1 MMITE
6 YLKDNNL
13 IICPNTLKRKIVNE
27 INSNNK
33 IVSFRIMNL
42 IEFKKNYF
50 FDYDKKAIYYLMKKL
65 NLKYEIV
72 LEYIEACYYI
82 ENKKYNSTKLNQLLD
97 IKNDLI
103 NNNLLIFDDNFKYY
117 LSNTNIIILGYGELD
132 DFYLNIFEN
141 YNYSSI
147 NILND
152 KRKHTVFEFDDIDEE
167 LIYVAFDIKSK
178 LDTGININD
187 IKLINPSSEYIEPLK
202 RIFKLA
208 KLPINIEN
216 RVSIYNLPV
225 GNKILE
231 LISNN
236 ISFLEIIEQL
246 RDKVDT
252 SIFNQIIS
260 IFNEYIELSV
270 NTNELYNLIEYDL
283 KHTFISNEAITNSIN
298 TISIEEINDTDYVYL
313 LGFNKENYPI
323 IHKDE
328 ELLTDNMKQ
337 ELNLFTSN
345 DLNINS
351 INKLKNNLNQQCNMF
366 ISYKLKTA
374 FESYNPSLII
384 QEEGYEVIK
393 NPRTIY
399 NFSND
404 LNKII
409 LAKNYD
415 NYYKYGIHNDEMDIL
430 RFNYPDIEYRKY
442 NNQFTGIDQRELL
455 DYLKQPFTVS
465 YSTIDEYY
473 RCSFRYY
480 ISNILKIKQE
490 NIDDFYQNI
499 GNIFHYVLS
508 KCFSDDFDFDQTWN
522 EEASK
527 YEFTLAKLILLD
539 KLKTELKYDIQII
552 KKHLSYTT
560 FDSYLY
566 EKRFSLP
573 IINNY
578 NIPVNFVGVVDKIC
592 YLKNDN
598 HTLVSIVD
606 YKTGHLPSNL
616 NNIIYGIGM
625 QLPIYLYFVK
635 RSALFPNL
643 EIVGFYLQKIINKE
657 MKVVKDK
664 TLDELKENALKLVGY
679 STDKED
685 LLEKYDMTYQDS
697 AMISGLKKK
706 KEGFYAYSKVLN
718 DKQINKIDEIVDK
731 NINKAV
737 NSILN
742 GEFLINPK
750 KIDKDNIGCEFCSYR
765 DICYKKEED
774 TVELEK
780 HQNLD
785 FLSD

>member
-1 MMITE
+1 MITE

-33 IVSFRIMNL
+33 IVSFRIMDL

-65 NLKYEIV
+65 NLKYEII
-72 LEYIEACYYI
+72 LEYIDACYYI

-117 LSNTNIIILGYGELD
+117 LSNTNIIILGYGKLD
-132 DFYLNIFEN
+132 DFYLNIFKN

-147 NILND
+147 NISND
-152 KRKHTVFEFDDIDEE
+152 KRKHTVFEFNDIDEE
-167 LIYVAFDIKSK
+167 LIYVASDIKSK

-231 LISNN
+231 LISSNT
-236 ISFLEIIEQL
+236 SFLEIIEQL
-246 RDKVDT
+246 SDNVDT

-283 KHTFISNEAITNSIN
+283 KHTFISNEAIINSIN

-393 NPRTIY
+393 NPKTIY

-404 LNKII
+404 LNKLL

-430 RFNYPDIEYRKY
+430 RFNYPDIEYRK
-442 NNQFTGIDQRELL
+442 
-455 DYLKQPFTVS
+455 
-465 YSTIDEYY
+465 
-473 RCSFRYY
+473 
-480 ISNILKIKQE
+480 
-490 NIDDFYQNI
+490 
-499 GNIFHYVLS
+499 
-508 KCFSDDFDFDQTWN
+508 
-522 EEASK
+522 
-527 YEFTLAKLILLD
+527 
-539 KLKTELKYDIQII
+539 
-552 KKHLSYTT
+552 
-560 FDSYLY
+560 
-566 EKRFSLP
+566 
-573 IINNY
+573 Y

-774 TVELEK
+774 IVELEK

>member
-33 IVSFRIMNL
+33 IVSFRIMDL

-132 DFYLNIFEN
+132 NFYLNIFEN

-178 LDTGININD
+178 LDTGININN

-345 DLNINS
+345 DLNING

-393 NPRTIY
+393 NPKTIY

-442 NNQFTGIDQRELL
+442 NNQFTGIDQMELL
-455 DYLKQPFTVS
+455 DHLKQPFTVS

-706 KEGFYAYSKVLN
+706 KDGFYAYSKVLN

>member
-1 MMITE
+1 MITE

-33 IVSFRIMNL
+33 IVSFRIMDL

-50 FDYDKKAIYYLMKKL
+50 FDYDKKGIYYLMKKL

-152 KRKHTVFEFDDIDEE
+152 KRKHAVFEFDDIDEE

-345 DLNINS
+345 DLNINN

-393 NPRTIY
+393 NPKTIY

-706 KEGFYAYSKVLN
+706 KDGFYAYSKVLN

-737 NSILN
+737 NNILN

>member
-1 MMITE
+1 MITE

-33 IVSFRIMNL
+33 IVSFRIMDL

-82 ENKKYNSTKLNQLLD
+82 ESKKYNSTKLNQLLD

-152 KRKHTVFEFDDIDEE
+152 KRKHTVFEFGDIDEE

>member
-33 IVSFRIMNL
+33 IVSFRIMDL

-187 IKLINPSSEYIEPLK
+187 IKLINLSSEYIEPLK

-236 ISFLEIIEQL
+236 ISFSEIIEQL

-345 DLNINS
+345 DLNINN

-384 QEEGYEVIK
+384 QEEGYEIIK

>member
-1 MMITE
+1 MITE

-33 IVSFRIMNL
+33 IVSFRIMDL

-187 IKLINPSSEYIEPLK
+187 IKLINLSSEYIEPLK

-236 ISFLEIIEQL
+236 ISFSEIIEQL

-345 DLNINS
+345 DLNINN

-384 QEEGYEVIK
+384 QEEGYEIIK

>member
-33 IVSFRIMNL
+33 IVSFRIMDL

-72 LEYIEACYYI
+72 LEYIDACYYI
-82 ENKKYNSTKLNQLLD
+82 ENKRYNSTKLNQLLD

-117 LSNTNIIILGYGELD
+117 LSNTNIIILDYGELD
-132 DFYLNIFEN
+132 DFYLNIFKN

-147 NILND
+147 NISND

-167 LIYVAFDIKSK
+167 LIYVASDIKSK

-236 ISFLEIIEQL
+236 ITFLEIIEQL

-252 SIFNQIIS
+252 SVFNQIIS

-270 NTNELYNLIEYDL
+270 NTIELYNLIEYDL

-384 QEEGYEVIK
+384 QEEGYEIIK
-393 NPRTIY
+393 NPKTIY

-404 LNKII
+404 LNKIL

-442 NNQFTGIDQRELL
+442 NNQFTGIDQRKLL
-455 DYLKQPFTVS
+455 DHLKQPFTVS

>member
-33 IVSFRIMNL
+33 IVSFRIMDL

-97 IKNDLI
+97 IKNDLM

-298 TISIEEINDTDYVYL
+298 TISMEEINDTDYVYL

-345 DLNINS
+345 DLNVNS

-393 NPRTIY
+393 NPKTIY

-455 DYLKQPFTVS
+455 DHLNQPFTVS

>member
-33 IVSFRIMNL
+33 IVSFRIMDL

-50 FDYDKKAIYYLMKKL
+50 FDYDKKTIYYLMKKL

-252 SIFNQIIS
+252 TIFNQIIS

-393 NPRTIY
+393 NPKTIY

-415 NYYKYGIHNDEMDIL
+415 NYYKYGIHNGEMDIL

-455 DYLKQPFTVS
+455 DHLNQPFTVS

-635 RSALFPNL
+635 RSAMFPNL

>member
-33 IVSFRIMNL
+33 IVSFRIMDL

-187 IKLINPSSEYIEPLK
+187 IKLINLSSEYIEPLK

-236 ISFLEIIEQL
+236 ISFSEIIEQL

-345 DLNINS
+345 DLNINN

-384 QEEGYEVIK
+384 QEEGYEIIK
-393 NPRTIY
+393 NPKTIY

-455 DYLKQPFTVS
+455 DHLKQPFTVS

-657 MKVVKDK
+657 MKIVKDK

>member
-1 MMITE
+1 MITE

-33 IVSFRIMNL
+33 IVSFRIMDL

-72 LEYIEACYYI
+72 LEYIDACYYI
-82 ENKKYNSTKLNQLLD
+82 ENKRYNSTKLNQLLD

-117 LSNTNIIILGYGELD
+117 LSNTNIIILGYGKLD
-132 DFYLNIFEN
+132 DFYLNIFKN

-147 NILND
+147 NISND

-167 LIYVAFDIKSK
+167 LIYVASDIKSK

-236 ISFLEIIEQL
+236 ITFLEIIEQL

-252 SIFNQIIS
+252 SVFNQIIS

-270 NTNELYNLIEYDL
+270 NTIELYNLIEYDL

-298 TISIEEINDTDYVYL
+298 TISIEEIKDTDYVYL

-351 INKLKNNLNQQCNMF
+351 INKLKNNLSQKCNMF

-384 QEEGYEVIK
+384 QEEGYEIIK
-393 NPRTIY
+393 NPKTIY

-404 LNKII
+404 LNKIL

-508 KCFSDDFDFDQTWN
+508 KCFSDDFDFDQAWN

-625 QLPIYLYFVK
+625 QLPIYLFFVK